1 MFTGSIVL
9 LRFAKMFF
17 KNEYLSE
24 QKVVIGSK
32 PLKLFAQKHHR
43 RYLTKSLIHLD

>member
-1 MFTGSIVL
+1 MFTGPIVL

-24 QKVVIGSK
+24 EKVVIGSK
-32 PLKLFAQKHHR
+32 PLKLFAQKHRR
-43 RYLTKSLIHLD
+43 RYLIESLIHLD